1 MKNKIKYSR
10 SEIEKLTRT
19 CSDIEEITDSY
30 QKIKFL
36 FTIGTLLGALVAIA
50 MNIGL
55 PDEAFNT
62 FLKLAM
68 ITPIVV
74 LCLLFKVLN
83 KMQNEDI
90 HDYLEDV
97 DY

>member
-1 MKNKIKYSR
+1 MKKLQTL
-10 SEIEKLTRT
+10 IEK
-19 CSDIEEITDSY
+19 SS
-30 QKIKFL
+30 FL

-55 PDEAFNT
+55 PDESFNT

-74 LCLLFKVLN
+74 LFLLFKVLN